1 MALFNDETF
10 GPLLYALSE
19 SDFDTASR
27 LLQGE
32 LTLDGVID
40 DELDVGSSYLHHAA
54 REGDLETVDFFLRH
68 GCPRT
73 LASFD
78 CIGHTPL
85 IAAANEGNTEIVRRL
100 IAAGADVNAHCEE
113 RIGNT
118 AIREAVGSGHV
129 EIVKLLLAARADP
142 TIPGWMGISAVD
154 QAHNGIKGGG
164 EAAQE
169 IQRMLSKFPSTLRD
183 KNANTKKKQKGRK
196 Q

>member
-1 MALFNDETF
+1 MPFFDNET
-10 GPLLYALSE
+10 LDALSDAILE
-19 SDFDTASR
+19 REFATASSS
-27 LLQGE
+27 LQGKV
-32 LTLDGVID
+32 TLDDLIASD
-40 DELDVGSSYLHHAA
+40 GSSTLHESA
-54 REGDLETVDFFLRH
+54 REGDLETVDFFLHH

-78 CIGHTPL
+78 YIAHTPL
-85 IAAANEGNTEIVRRL
+85 IAAANKGQTEIVRRL
-100 IAAGADVNAHCEE
+100 IAAGADVNAHCDE
-113 RIGNT
+113 RIGST
-118 AIREAVGSGHV
+118 AIKEAVGGGYV

-183 KNANTKKKQKGRK
+183 KNASTKKKQKGRK